1 MKIEQG
7 SSIFT
12 TTIEEV
18 ENYYIKT
25 LIQSIIEKNK
35 GYEVL
40 SMTVKD
46 DDPELSPEDEDFGI
60 MSCEVILFNGEE
72 IKLYSSDLH
81 DPESFTDTDDD
92 TIGMDLDFLTAN
104 VFVKQDAMKIF
115 DALKKLYFLTYG
127 EEFDMGYEDTKES
140 ILDLI

>member
-12 TTIEEV
+12 TEIEEV

-25 LIQSIIEKNK
+25 LIKSIIEKNK

-46 DDPELSPEDEDFGI
+46 DDPELKPEDEEFSY
-60 MSCEVILFNGEE
+60 MWWEVILFNGEE
-72 IKLYSSDLH
+72 IKLYSSDI
-81 DPESFTDTDDD
+81 DEPETFTDTDDD
-92 TIGMDLDFLTAN
+92 TIGMDLDFLIAN
-104 VFVKQDAMKIF
+104 VFVEEDEKKIL
-115 DALKKLYFLTYG
+115 DALKKLYFLTCG
-127 EEFDMGYEDTKES
+127 EEIDIK
-140 ILDLI
+140 L

>member
-12 TTIEEV
+12 TEIEEV

-25 LIQSIIEKNK
+25 LIQSIIENNE

-60 MSCEVILFNGEE
+60 MSWEVILFNGEE
-72 IKLYSSDLH
+72 IKLYSSDL
-81 DPESFTDTDDD
+81 DEPESFTDTDDE
-92 TIGMDLDFLTAN
+92 TFCLDLDYLMAN
-104 VFVKQDAMKIF
+104 VFVKQDTMKIF
-115 DALKKLYFLTYG
+115 DALRKLYFLTYG
-127 EEFDMGYEDTKES
+127 EEFDMTYKE
-140 ILDLI
+140 IK